1 LFAKSLTQ
9 FGKATNGVVS
19 SFLGVSLLGVFLVDA
34 SLGSSDSCTSLG
46 DFTQMR
52 QKFTPNPSFAVRYRV
67 ILLSNN

>member
-1 LFAKSLTQ
+1 
-9 FGKATNGVVS
+9 